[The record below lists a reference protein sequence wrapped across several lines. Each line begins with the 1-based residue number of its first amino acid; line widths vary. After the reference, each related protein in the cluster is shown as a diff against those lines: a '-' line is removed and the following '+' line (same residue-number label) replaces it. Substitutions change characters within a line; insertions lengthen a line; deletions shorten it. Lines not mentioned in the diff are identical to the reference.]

1 MKVMTI
7 SVNSYNFFCE
17 NKMKNQKL
25 ALQLLTVLI
34 LSDILYLALMK
45 R

>member
-17 NKMKNQKL
+17 KKMKKAKISTQTLDSAN
-25 ALQLLTVLI
+25 
-34 LSDILYLALMK
+34 YE
-45 R
+45 